1 MPPMREPRKPP
12 TPWLFSL
19 LILPLGIV
27 VVGSKPLNLD
37 AVATKLGDF
46 LTKTGEDNPRRR
58 HLPMRS
64 TWFAVSLL
72 LLSTSLSHSQMRPE
86 GRVTGTVLDE
96 FSQPID
102 KAQVC
107 RVVYLPSKSDA
118 TCFAHT
124 DKTGQF
130 EIDHVPMG
138 TYGVVASKNE
148 DGYAD
153 FGLTAP
159 VKVTLTPEEPLA
171 NVIVKL
177 GPRAGILIPRVRD
190 KVTGT
195 PLPDFFLK
203 WRVDVPDG
211 TWTGT
216 SGFSQWTTR
225 TSIPA
230 AKDVSFQVS
239 APGYQTW
246 VYTDPSNL
254 SRPSYL
260 RLESGEQKS
269 LSIELQPE
277 AKNTPTPQ

>member
-1 MPPMREPRKPP
+1 
-12 TPWLFSL
+12 
-19 LILPLGIV
+19 
-27 VVGSKPLNLD
+27 
-37 AVATKLGDF
+37 
-46 LTKTGEDNPRRR
+46 
-58 HLPMRS
+58 MRS
-64 TWFAVSLL
+64 TCLVVSLVFL
-72 LLSTSLSHSQMRPE
+72 ASSLGYSQSGSRTIEQKMLPE

-159 VKVTLTPEEPLA
+159 VKVILTPEEPLA

-177 GPRAGILIPRVRD
+177 GPRQAILIPLVKD
-190 KVTGT
+190 KVTGK
-195 PLPDFFLK
+195 PMFDFFVQWTTK
-203 WRVDVPDG
+203 IPDG
-211 TWTGT
+211 AWSGAA
-216 SGFSQWTTR
+216 GFSQWTTR
-225 TSIPA
+225 MSVPEG
-230 AKDVSFQVS
+230 KDVSLNVS
-239 APGYQTW
+239 ADGYRTW
-246 VYTDPSNL
+246 VYADPSN
-254 SRPSYL
+254 PSQPFYL

-269 LSIELQPE
+269 LNVELEPE
-277 AKNTPTPQ
+277 SKSTPATR